1 MTHTWTLDASD
12 WPLII
17 NDGDRVVCTIPQ
29 PESALAN
36 NTDTASLRSLADAN
50 LIIQAINAYDPK
62 PAFVTLKTLPI
73 CDTHSRAKRTTPARC
88 CHVCQRM
95 VVEQEIAAM
104 TVDALLAAGYLLNV
118 RNGGDTPELSA
129 PTTDRQAVL
138 DIMFAT
144 DDEFLVTFKPGR
156 DLTIDDRPDGWVRF
170 VYGNDGYDLISD
182 YTTNLEAVLA
192 PVNAFTHTLD

>member
-1 MTHTWTLDASD
+1 MTRTWTLDSSD
-12 WPLII
+12 WPFII
-17 NDGDRVVCTIPQ
+17 NEGDRIVALLTWPSHC
-29 PESALAN
+29 PEADLVKF
-36 NTDTASLRSLADAN
+36 TADAN
-50 LIIQAINAYDPK
+50 LIINAVNTYDQK

-88 CHVCQRM
+88 CHVCQRL

-118 RNGGDTPELSA
+118 NNGGQDDELK

-138 DIMFAT
+138 DAMFAT
-144 DDEFLVTFKPGR
+144 DDEFLTVYTNHHPALAKTR
-156 DLTIDDRPDGWVRF
+156 SLGWVHF
-170 VYGNDGYDLISD
+170 VYGNSGYDVISD

-192 PVNAFTHTLD
+192 PVNAFTNTLD

>member
-1 MTHTWTLDASD
+1 MTRTWTLDSSD
-12 WPLII
+12 WPFII
-17 NDGDRVVCTIPQ
+17 NEGDRIVALLTWPSHC
-29 PESALAN
+29 PEADLVKF
-36 NTDTASLRSLADAN
+36 TADAN
-50 LIIQAINAYDPK
+50 LIINAVNTYDQK

-88 CHVCQRM
+88 CHVCQRL

-118 RNGGDTPELSA
+118 NNGGQDDELK

-138 DIMFAT
+138 DAMFQT
-144 DDEFLVTFKPGR
+144 DLEHLKVWNAG
-156 DLTIDDRPDGWVRF
+156 DRIKEGCTGWVFF
-170 VYGNDGYDLISD
+170 VYGNSGYDVISD

-192 PVNAFTHTLD
+192 PVNAFTNTLD